1 MEAMET
7 ATPAPRRNRKQKV
20 PKTPRIKKETS
31 VKKESRSRHEK
42 KRREEMNEVIN
53 EMMELLPEGTGP
65 KKPKKGDHKPRHPDK
80 CFIIGSSVD
89 MIKNSDYRP
98 GLLTDP
104 VTRDVFGLANS
115 FMIFLNN
122 FIISAVEGEYRSVF
136 DIEKNRMLGR
146 DIRCFLDF
154 ESGSRLS
161 FLEATQLL
169 HQFQL
174 RSFLAKSM
182 TCKMKTSPESS
193 SEAILVC
200 VPDDLPKYQIPEV
213 PAVPTTVVAPPPSPP
228 ISEMERDRPILAALL
243 RRKDPPLETSTP
255 STSSFLSPTSSNST
269 IPHFSMSAPINA
281 TPVKVIRKI
290 NVPQGPQKRKRLRS
304 MNVIVE
310 TFPLDAKEEEK
321 PPKKTRKR
329 RTAPTTTTT
338 SSNGTNT
345 APICTPAI
353 IQPIPTTST
362 MTMNPFDVLAPGY
375 RDIWLRLQSERLLL
389 EERISAKEGELK
401 NLMHIV
407 QPPTPFMNFPQYLL
421 PQGAL
426 NAQNQ

>member
-7 ATPAPRRNRKQKV
+7 VTPAPRKTKKQKV
-20 PKTPRIKKETS
+20 PKPPRIKKETA

-65 KKPKKGDHKPRHPDK
+65 KKSKKGDHKPRHPDK

-89 MIKNSDYRP
+89 MIKNSDWRP

-122 FIISAVEGEYRSVF
+122 FIITAVEGEYRSVF

-182 TCKMKTSPESS
+182 TCKMKTSPESPS
-193 SEAILVC
+193 DAILVC
-200 VPDDLPKYQIPEV
+200 VPDDLPKIPEV
-213 PAVPTTVVAPPPSPP
+213 PKTAAPVEVAPPASPP
-228 ISEMERDRPILAALL
+228 PSEMEKSRPILAALL

-255 STSSFLSPTSSNST
+255 STSSFLSPSSSNST
-269 IPHFSMSAPINA
+269 LPFPIIAPVNA
-281 TPVKVIRKI
+281 TPIKTTRKI

-329 RTAPTTTTT
+329 QSAPTTTTT

-353 IQPIPTTST
+353 IQPIPTTHT

-426 NAQNQ
+426 SAQNQL